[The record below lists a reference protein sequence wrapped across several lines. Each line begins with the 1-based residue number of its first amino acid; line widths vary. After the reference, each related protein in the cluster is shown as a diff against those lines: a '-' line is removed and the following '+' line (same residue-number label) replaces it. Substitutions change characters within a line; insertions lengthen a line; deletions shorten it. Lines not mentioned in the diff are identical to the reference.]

1 ACLFLPETRPAASR
15 PSAPFPGRTISRGR
29 IVDRPVAS
37 GVPCF
42 RGQTPGQE
50 DAKTLDGR
58 ESMPPNHLTLRDL
71 WLPLALAILM
81 TALVLGLQVLG
92 TDVVWLDA
100 CLLIGLPGAI
110 CYTFI
115 GRPIRFALGIAAILL
130 VGRFGRDVL
139 HSRVVY

>member
-1 ACLFLPETRPAASR
+1 RTSAVSPSSHFPAM
-15 PSAPFPGRTISRGR
+15 TISRGR
-29 IVDRPVAS
+29 SVDRPVAS
-37 GVPCF
+37 FSPAEE
-42 RGQTPGQE
+42 RPADE
-50 DAKTLDGR
+50 KTAL
-58 ESMPPNHLTLRDL
+58 MLILRDL

-139 HSRVVY
+139 HSRVVRSEEHTSELQS